1 MDLIQQ
7 RKTVHSVNLHLVN
20 PLLQQALVVVQHL
33 SLVVVLHSLI
43 LSLQVLPQACLA
55 IPQRHQHL
63 DSQLVPNHLL
73 EVAIYELFHLH
84 VQSKEK
90 KKSIL
95 FYVFTQALM
104 HLKHELLYIFD
115 KDVL

>member
-7 RKTVHSVNLHLVN
+7 HKTVRLVNPHLVN
-20 PLLQQALVVVQHL
+20 PLLQQVLVVVQHL

-43 LSLQVLPQACLA
+43 LSLQVLPQVACLA

-84 VQSKEK
+84 VQSKRK
-90 KKSIL
+90 K
-95 FYVFTQALM
+95 YLM
-104 HLKHELLYIFD
+104 YLLSSTYASETF
-115 KDVL
+115 